1 MQRPPPA
8 DMLARYKVLGLTNT
22 KVYCCFHHHFHEL
35 QENPARTLEVS
46 VKYRATMDSACQD
59 LEGCK
64 NYVGVEQELL
74 YMRMFSS
81 QWHLFEIFYLLPKGE
96 LVAPHLFEWQHKH
109 LGVVDKYTKENM
121 LELERLDR
129 PEDSPDYWN
138 MLYKLALIGLYKY
151 VRELLYI
158 HSSWK

>member
-1 MQRPPPA
+1 MERC
-8 DMLARYKVLGLTNT
+8 T
-22 KVYCCFHHHFHEL
+22 KDTTTLDVPDEL
-35 QENPARTLEVS
+35 EF
-46 VKYRATMDSACQD
+46 
-59 LEGCK
+59 
-64 NYVGVEQELL
+64 
-74 YMRMFSS
+74 MRMCSS

-129 PEDSPDYWN
+129 PEDNPDYWN